1 MRDLPHHNKPWQS
14 IGFNYGVPLP
24 GSTALLEDLGVTY
37 YLGKDQIWHLVGEGG
52 ESPEELEKI
61 LNEIYDQ
68 ISVMGG
74 SIPENK
80 NVENI
85 VSSITTI
92 PHVEVEDGVDTI
104 IYEGNL
110 YI

>member
-85 VSSITTI
+85 VSSIATI

-104 IYEGNL
+104 IYDGNL